1 MEVNDIFRI
10 SPSKNLSNF
19 TDCDSTP
26 HKRNFKVD
34 PIIIPRNSIYSRW
47 MNIDKLFDGKFSSGN
62 STPLSPHTPAN
73 WDKRRLSIPG
83 SIRNSQIEKENVD
96 YGCNNGPIQ
105 EMNWEDD
112 SWLGRDVGVFT
123 PTLMSRDSF
132 VNDMS
137 RYEQDFEQLE
147 FLGKGNFGT
156 VYKCM
161 HRLDGLMYAIKQIRL
176 NPRNVHTKEKA
187 LQEAYTLAISS
198 MSNDNAYVIRYYGV
212 WIENDILYMC
222 TELCKSTLPKYI
234 TNVGVNEKQIRKIM
248 RDVLKGLA
256 KMHETSVVHLDI
268 KPDNI
273 MLSYN
278 HKFKLADLGLAR
290 ITTHLGDDITEGD
303 SRYLAPEM
311 LQLMSELSIPDLTKA
326 DIFSVASSFLELI
339 RQEPLPCNGP
349 EWHRIRCGDID
360 FPAGY
365 SEEIKNTLKLML
377 ASKPEDRPTAEELL
391 NTVFLSEN
399 QREIRRLRQEVE
411 DLRDII
417 YQNPRK
423 VRKVSI

>member
-1 MEVNDIFRI
+1 MEEVEIC
-10 SPSKNLSNF
+10 NLSPCKNQSILS
-19 TDCDSTP
+19 DLGATP
-26 HKRNFKVD
+26 YKRNFKVD
-34 PIIIPRNSIYSRW
+34 PILIPQNSIYSRW
-47 MNIDKLFDGKFSSGN
+47 MSIDKLFDGKFSSGN

-73 WDKRRLSIPG
+73 FDKRRRSIPG
-83 SIRNSQIEKENVD
+83 SIRNTQYEKENID
-96 YGCNNGPIQ
+96 LGSSNGPIK

-112 SWLGRDVGVFT
+112 SWLGRDIGVFT
-123 PTLMSRDSF
+123 PTLRNRDSY

-161 HRLDGLMYAIKQIRL
+161 HKLDGLLYAIKQIKL

-198 MSNDNAYVIRYYGV
+198 MNNDNAYVIRYYGV

-222 TELCKSTLPKYI
+222 TELCESTLPDYVHQ
-234 TNVGVNEKQIRKIM
+234 NGVTEKVIRKIM

-256 KMHETSVVHLDI
+256 KMHESNVVHLDI

-278 HKFKLADLGLAR
+278 KKFKLADLGLAR
-290 ITTHLGDDITEGD
+290 ITTNLVDDITEGD

-311 LQLMSELSIPDLTKA
+311 LQIMSDYYIPDLTKS
-326 DIFSVASSFLELI
+326 DIFSVAASFLELI
-339 RQEPLPCNGP
+339 WGRPLPGNGQ
-349 EWHRIRCGDID
+349 EWHRIRNGDIE
-360 FPAGY
+360 FPDGY
-365 SEEIKNTLKLML
+365 SEELKDVIKLML
-377 ASKPEDRPTAEELL
+377 ANRAEDRPSAEELL
-391 NTVFLSEN
+391 STVFISED
-399 QREIRRLRQEVE
+399 QREIRRLRQELDE
-411 DLRDII
+411 LREMVNS
-417 YQNPRK
+417 NPRK
-423 VRKVSI
+423 VRKLSV